1 MKNRIKLAFSSV
13 IVLLILN
20 SQPTGAWINGGLTA
34 QKPAQDTAPPQVI
47 FHFST
52 LATVSPTKVLA
63 GPPAADSKKLKK
75 DFDTL
80 LKWQANRTSKQIEQ
94 AQYEDKTFTAYLFA
108 NVLGPQFTAEQL
120 PMTDEFLKKVL
131 HDAGDIAEAA
141 KGIWKRPRPYHTDS
155 RIEPCV
161 TRSKSFSY
169 PSGSATLGRMWA
181 LVLADI
187 FPKQRKALLKR
198 GQEIGLNRVIGGA
211 HFPSD
216 VEAGAKLADAMYRQ
230 LKKDPEYKK
239 GLMAVK
245 TEVSQKSP
253 LSR

>member
-1 MKNRIKLAFSSV
+1 MKNQINPAFLSV
-13 IVLLILN
+13 ILLLILN
-20 SQPTGAWINGGLTA
+20 SRPTGAWINGELTTP
-34 QKPAQDTAPPQVI
+34 KPAQDTATPQPT

-52 LATVSPTKVLA
+52 LATVSPAKVLA
-63 GPPAADSKKLKK
+63 GPPAANSKKLKK

-80 LKWQANRTSKQIEQ
+80 LKWQAKRTPKQIEQ
-94 AQYEDKTFTAYLFA
+94 AQYEDKSFTAYLFA
-108 NVLGPQFTAEQL
+108 NVLGPQFTAEEL
-120 PMTDEFLKKVL
+120 PITDEFLKKVL

-187 FPKQRKALLKR
+187 FPNQRKALLKR

-230 LKKDPEYKK
+230 LKKDPEYKR
-239 GLMAVK
+239 GLMAVRV
-245 TEVSQKSP
+245 EVSQKSP
-253 LSR
+253 LAR